1 MKKLL
6 LLLLFVPLVSFGQS
20 QEINGIIIDP
30 PLGYKKIGDM
40 KWKKGEDFIAIIEN
54 KTIVSNMSF
63 KKYCE
68 KESSDLVNIGF
79 IPIDVKGTTHY
90 VCSKIPSIGYGL
102 MQSYSYIYK
111 DGKSYAVLIGTN
123 SDNFNEISKN
133 KNELNMFI
141 NNALTNV
148 SHIINEIL

>member
-1 MKKLL
+1 
-6 LLLLFVPLVSFGQS
+6 
-20 QEINGIIIDP
+20 
-30 PLGYKKIGDM
+30 
-40 KWKKGEDFIAIIEN
+40 
-54 KTIVSNMSF
+54 
-63 KKYCE
+63 
-68 KESSDLVNIGF
+68 
-79 IPIDVKGTTHY
+79 
-90 VCSKIPSIGYGL
+90 
-102 MQSYSYIYK
+102 QSYSYIYK